1 MMWIIAV
8 ITVFLWLLGFM
19 SSHMMGGFIHILLVV
34 ACIAMLIGIS
44 TDRRSTGQTEI
55 KPKNNHGKIIGQ
67 SELRNSD
74 GKPH

>member
-34 ACIAMLIGIS
+34 AFIAVLIGIS
-44 TDRRSTGQTEI
+44 TDRRSI
-55 KPKNNHGKIIGQ
+55 SQ
-67 SELRNSD
+67 S
-74 GKPH
+74 K